1 MKKLLSLLLL
11 AAMLLALCACAASPA
26 QPTGETTAANPQ
38 ETSSETSSEPSTLVY
53 GSGDYTRI
61 NPAMDEHCEINL
73 LLFDG
78 LTAHDGEN
86 NVVPGLAESWDFDE
100 QTNTYT
106 FHLQSG
112 VTWHDGEPFTA
123 DDVRFTIEAIMNPD
137 NGSENAPNFEDVEE
151 ITVADNQTISFRLS
165 APNVAFLDYMTMAI
179 LPQHLLEGE
188 DMQTSDFFRAPV
200 GTGPYKLSS
209 WDVGQ
214 SIVMEKNESYFK
226 GVPGIDRIIFKIV
239 PADNAQAVQ
248 LESGELDLA
257 LLDPKNAQN
266 FVGKDGFV
274 CYDMKTHTHSN
285 PADTCHTLL
294 IILRCAYN
302 PRVS

>member
-106 FHLQSG
+106 FHLKSG

-123 DDVRFTIEAIMNPD
+123 ADVKFTIEAIMNPD

-151 ITVADNQTISFRLS
+151 ITVADD
-165 APNVAFLDYMTMAI
+165 LDHFV
-179 LPQHLLEGE
+179 P
-188 DMQTSDFFRAPV
+188 PV
-200 GTGPYKLSS
+200 GAQCGVSRLHDDGNPSGASALRRGFPDLRLFQKPCRHRSLQIIKL
-209 WDVGQ
+209 GRGAG
-214 SIVMEKNESYFK
+214 N
-226 GVPGIDRIIFKIV
+226 R
-239 PADNAQAVQ
+239 
-248 LESGELDLA
+248 SGKERKL
-257 LLDPKNAQN
+257 
-266 FVGKDGFV
+266 F
-274 CYDMKTHTHSN
+274 
-285 PADTCHTLL
+285 
-294 IILRCAYN
+294 
-302 PRVS
+302 